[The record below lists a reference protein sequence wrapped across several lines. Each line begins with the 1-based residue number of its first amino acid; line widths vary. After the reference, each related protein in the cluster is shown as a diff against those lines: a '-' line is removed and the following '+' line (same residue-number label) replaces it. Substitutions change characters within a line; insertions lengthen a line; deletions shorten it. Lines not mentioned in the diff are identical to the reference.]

1 MILFG
6 DIFDEVVRAMRAE
19 QNPEEQR
26 RAMRRLNQD
35 QLAIAL
41 RDSWADLRSVLELEW
56 AGSALQLPSN
66 LAGID
71 LVYDDLNDIEYIPR
85 NRSAGERVENSHRY
99 SLSPVGSFLAASTD
113 AVLAQDST
121 VLASDTLAAVG
132 SSLVGEYFYVEGE
145 PQLYL
150 ISAFDDTEDLFAFSP
165 AYRGVGTRTSV
176 RVAVRPPNTQTLTL
190 LAPEGSEPPSG
201 TISVHYWRVPDTL
214 RDPHDIVP
222 FPTAEVL
229 TYRSISRLPEAR
241 KMRPISQAQVDASLS
256 EALALNPDKPM
267 PRLAKG
273 INGSRIDFSRNHYAS
288 RDNADLRVNRMYD
301 TWRRNH

>member
-19 QNPEEQR
+19 QNPDEQQ
-26 RAMRRLNQD
+26 RALRRLNQD
-35 QLAIAL
+35 QIAIAR
-41 RDSWADLRSVLELEW
+41 RDSWAELRVRLELEW
-56 AGSALQLPSN
+56 AGTALRLPAN

-71 LVYDDLNDIEYIPR
+71 LVYDDLNDVEYIPR
-85 NRSAGERVENSHRY
+85 NHSAGERVENNYRY
-99 SLSPVGSFLAASTD
+99 ILSPVGSALASATD
-113 AVLAQDST
+113 AALSQDNT
-121 VLASDTLAAVG
+121 TLASDTLAAVG
-132 SSLVGEYFYVEGE
+132 STLVGEYFYVEGE
-145 PQLYL
+145 TQIYR
-150 ISAFDDTEDLFAFSP
+150 ISAFDEAEDLFTFSP
-165 AYRGVGTRTSV
+165 AYRGIGTRSSV
-176 RVAVRPPNTQTLTL
+176 RVTVRPPTTQTLTL
-190 LAPEGSEPPSG
+190 LAPEGTEPPSG
-201 TISVHYWRVPDTL
+201 AISVHYWRVPDTL

-241 KMRPISQAQVDASLS
+241 KLRPISQAQVDAALS
-256 EALALNPDKPM
+256 EALSLNPDKPM

-273 INGSRIDFSRNHYAS
+273 INGNRIDFSINHYAS